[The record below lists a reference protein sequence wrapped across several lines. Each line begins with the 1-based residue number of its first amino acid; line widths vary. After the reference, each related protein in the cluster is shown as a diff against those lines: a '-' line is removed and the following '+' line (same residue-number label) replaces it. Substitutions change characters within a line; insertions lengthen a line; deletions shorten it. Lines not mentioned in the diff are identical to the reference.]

1 MTIRRLSPL
10 LTMAVIAVG
19 AGGLRAQDAVSPGP
33 GAPSLGVPQRSF
45 PVTGAAPIAG
55 VTMAPGQGAF
65 RVNGAAPIAGVTIA
79 PSSPAG
85 GSQVLWCAT
94 DFQPLR
100 DEAERRGRLIKGARE
115 RHASAVEAC
124 KLILHFGQ
132 AEIKMIRFVEA
143 HAAQCGFSS
152 EVADQLKS
160 GHKTTEILQKKVCMF
175 ARQREPNGPLP
186 VGDFPV
192 GDFPNVF

>member
-1 MTIRRLSPL
+1 LTIRRLLPL

-19 AGGLRAQDAVSPGP
+19 AGELRAQGVVSSGQDAPRV
-33 GAPSLGVPQRSF
+33 GVPQGSF
-45 PVTGAAPIAG
+45 PANGAAPIAGVAPGQGFQVNGAAPIAG
-55 VTMAPGQGAF
+55 VTMAP
-65 RVNGAAPIAGVTIA
+65 
-79 PSSPAG
+79 SLPAG

-115 RHASAVEAC
+115 RHASAFEAC